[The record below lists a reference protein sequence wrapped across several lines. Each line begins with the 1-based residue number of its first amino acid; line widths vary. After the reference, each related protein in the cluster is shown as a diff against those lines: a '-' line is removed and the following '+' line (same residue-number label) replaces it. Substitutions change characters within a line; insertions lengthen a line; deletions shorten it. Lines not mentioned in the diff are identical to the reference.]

1 MFKGPSKLVEF
12 TPASFAELVEDRSS
26 SSTTDTASMWLV
38 YFFAPWSPQC
48 LYLAPVMA
56 EISLQYSNEKLRFG
70 KIDVSR
76 WPAMAKKY
84 KINLLGEYG
93 NQLPTLI
100 MFGKDGKESGR
111 IPHVYNDGKVAAGK
125 FRKKDIVAAFD
136 LEGGGSSSAGGG
148 AGGGGKKKKKN
159 N

>member
-1 MFKGPSKLVEF
+1 
-12 TPASFAELVEDRSS
+12 
-26 SSTTDTASMWLV
+26 
-38 YFFAPWSPQC
+38 
-48 LYLAPVMA
+48 
-56 EISLQYSNEKLRFG
+56 
-70 KIDVSR
+70 
-76 WPAMAKKY
+76 MAKKY